1 MHRAAIDRDDPGPTL
16 GAILAS
22 LRFAGCGLAAWPW
35 TWSDDEREHHAHAAI
50 WAQVRPTAE
59 QDVPWTRSAAWADAN
74 EDHVELVLIRRAGSA
89 DTAPSPFTCCDPHP
103 LPGAVSSITEGREPD
118 AQVAHGEAVQVP
130 GAATRDLLGLGSEKP
145 GELPLEAQPRVLL
158 DDALADCIGYLV
170 AA

>member
-1 MHRAAIDRDDPGPTL
+1 MRWPRRVLSPINSALLKLSRRAESVVDQGKTHALTYL
-16 GAILAS
+16 GAKAAE
-22 LRFAGCGLAAWPW
+22 AGDVAAVIDSRTVGSTGGLS
-35 TWSDDEREHHAHAAI
+35 T
-50 WAQVRPTAE
+50 
-59 QDVPWTRSAAWADAN
+59 
-74 EDHVELVLIRRAGSA
+74 
-89 DTAPSPFTCCDPHP
+89 
-103 LPGAVSSITEGREPD
+103 TEGREPN